1 MKTQYHLSKSSY
13 VDICFPSLGNLLR
26 LGIVASTLLIA
37 LPGVVLGDEAPPFV
51 QVGKSYSGAGIQFYV
66 LEVGKAGWV
75 KVVLRQTN
83 QLGWIN
89 TNSMSVIAPYP
100 AVSMDAPA
108 AVPWQ

>member
-1 MKTQYHLSKSSY
+1 MKNQYRCSPPF
-13 VDICFPSLGNLLR
+13 VNLLR
-26 LGIVASTLLIA
+26 VGIVALTLFIS
-37 LPGVVLGDEAPPFV
+37 LPGVVLADEAPPFI

-83 QLGWIN
+83 QLAWIN
-89 TNSMSVIAPYP
+89 TNAMPMIAPYP
-100 AVSMDAPA
+100 AVGMDAPA

>member
-1 MKTQYHLSKSSY
+1 MKSQYR
-13 VDICFPSLGNLLR
+13 CSLAFVNLLR
-26 LGIVASTLLIA
+26 VGIAAFTLLIS

-89 TNSMSVIAPYP
+89 TNAMSVIAPYP